1 MKFMG
6 IERKDRFMKTVI
18 IKFTRDNFNFRF
30 KQYEGMFFH
39 ATIDDN
45 SEIIR
50 YKITKD
56 KEGMELKEFGNT
68 HIKENNML
76 YIPPIEAYIDL
87 KSVKL

>member
-6 IERKDRFMKTVI
+6 IERKDRFMKNIT
-18 IKFTRDNFNFRF
+18 IKLTRDNFNFRF

-39 ATIDDN
+39 ANIDEN

-76 YIPPIEAYIDL
+76 YIPQIEAYIDL